1 MWFPKNKRLIQL
13 MVAGFVLRGL
23 PLLIWINT
31 WPCVRDE
38 CTYLRLAERMSA
50 GQGMTSSV
58 GWLWAPGYPAL
69 LALSDFLTG
78 WGSNIKIA
86 QLIISTLLIAFMFRV
101 GKQISGDERVGLW
114 AAGLY
119 ALSPTQIFFAQ
130 SLWSECFY
138 GGFLLLAFW
147 LFNRLLELD
156 EDVKKQLKLAFQIG
170 ALVGVCVLFRGVAT
184 YMLPIFVVAVVWGKY
199 RKIES
204 WKQAG
209 ILLLGTIL
217 VVTPYSVYISNK
229 FNHRIVSDRTM
240 GQMMWLGNNDF
251 DPVTFD
257 WGNGQLSRYEFKQHT
272 DVGRKPCGS
281 RKDAMD
287 REDCQTENGKE
298 WIRNNPEAFVRRMPL
313 RVAQLLNPHSFL
325 TRHLRWGYW
334 RGLPQMVDEFLI
346 VWNVLW
352 SLTVLWLG
360 VTGLCVWGRSSRGL
374 LIGGILIYHVAA
386 ISVLAGLTRYRV
398 PLEPLLMLYAA
409 GILADPK
416 SSWNRFK
423 GAKWRMAVWA
433 VCAAAGIPLTL
444 YFLPVGWVWWQHW

>member
-1 MWFPKNKRLIQL
+1 MRL

-23 PLLIWINT
+23 PLLVWIQT

-38 CTYLRLAERMSA
+38 CTYLRLAERMAA
-50 GQGMTSSV
+50 GDGMTSSV

-69 LALSDFLTG
+69 LAIAEFLTG
-78 WGSNIKIA
+78 WGSNIKVA
-86 QLIISTLLIAFMFRV
+86 QLVVSTILIAFMFRL
-101 GKQISGDERVGLW
+101 GKQLSGSERVGLW

-138 GGFLLLAFW
+138 GGLLLVAFW
-147 LFNRLLELD
+147 LFNRLQRLSD
-156 EDVKKQLKLAFQIG
+156 NAKQQLKTAAQIG
-170 ALVGVCVLFRGVAT
+170 ALVGLCVLFRGVAT
-184 YMLPIFVVAVVWGKY
+184 YMLPIFMVAIVWG
-199 RKIES
+199 RLRQLEA
-204 WKQAG
+204 WKQAAA
-209 ILLLGTIL
+209 LLIGAVL
-217 VVTPYSVYISNK
+217 VVAPYSLYISSK
-229 FNHRIVSDRTM
+229 FDRRIISDRTM

-251 DPVTFD
+251 APVTFD
-257 WGNGQLSRYEFKQHT
+257 WGNGQLSRYDFKQHT
-272 DVGRKPCGS
+272 DIGREPCGS
-281 RKDAMD
+281 RRDAME
-287 REDCQTENGKE
+287 REDCQTENGAE
-298 WIRNNPEAFVRRMPL
+298 WIRNNPEEFVRRMPL

-334 RGLPQMVDEFLI
+334 RGLPQLVDEILI

-352 SLTVLWLG
+352 NLVVLWVG
-360 VTGLCVWGRSSRGL
+360 VTGLCARGRAGRGI
-374 LIGGILIYHVAA
+374 LIGGILLYHVAA

-409 GILADPK
+409 GVLAEPK
-416 SSWNRFK
+416 ESWAMFK
-423 GAKWRMAVWA
+423 NAKWRLAVWG